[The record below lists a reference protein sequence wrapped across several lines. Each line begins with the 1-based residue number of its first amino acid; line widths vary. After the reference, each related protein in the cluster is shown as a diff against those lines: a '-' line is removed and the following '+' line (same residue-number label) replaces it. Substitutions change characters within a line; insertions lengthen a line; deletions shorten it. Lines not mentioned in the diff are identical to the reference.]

1 MEARCEYIRTGVC
14 KAEEHMTTSKEPAVE
29 EMMRDAEEA
38 AEPGNMAPGTIISN
52 SDGMTMSAA
61 DLQSAGYVYV
71 YNTKTADRSVV
82 NRNMLQQQL
91 EKRHED
97 GTFAFS
103 TRKPEGIEPVVGSL
117 KCFLHADD
125 SNRER
130 YDRMG
135 LIRCEKTG
143 FLNEMDRERHLRFR
157 HPRAFATLEDER
169 TRADREAE
177 RLERIA
183 LTETIKNMSTT
194 GNKGGKNG

>member
-1 MEARCEYIRTGVC
+1 
-14 KAEEHMTTSKEPAVE
+14 MTTSKEPAVE

-38 AEPGNMAPGTIISN
+38 AEPGELKPGVAIGQN
-52 SDGMTMSAA
+52 DGMTMTVSE
-61 DLQSAGYVYV
+61 LQSAGYVYV
-71 YNTKTADRSVV
+71 YNTKTGNRSVV

-103 TRKPEGIEPVVGSL
+103 TRKPEGVITPVGTL
-117 KCFLHADD
+117 NCFLHANDPE
-125 SNRER
+125 RER
-130 YDRMG
+130 YNKMG
-135 LIRCEKTG
+135 LVTCAKEG
-143 FLNEMDRERHLRFR
+143 FFNELDRERHLRYR
-157 HPRAFATLEDER
+157 HPRANATLESER
-169 TRADREAE
+169 IREDREAE